1 MNPKWSDA
9 QRKRLAEERAILQ
22 RFFPKFRWIEPWGDA
37 KLEGVMTT
45 NSGQGYTIRVY
56 IPADY
61 PNSIPSVVVVSPEL
75 IDHKG
80 RSLRDQGMSTFMH
93 TLENYDGALAIC
105 HYRPE
110 KWQPQL
116 TLYKVLMKVRLW
128 LEAYE
133 GHKATGRMMDDY
145 LRHQP

>member
-1 MNPKWSDA
+1 MTQKWSDA

-22 RFFPKFRWIEPWGDA
+22 RFFPNFRWIDPWGET
-37 KLEGVMTT
+37 KLEGPMQT
-45 NSGQGYTIRVY
+45 NNGHTYTVRVY

-61 PNSIPSVVVVSPEL
+61 PNSIPTVVILSPTML
-75 IDHKG
+75 DFKG
-80 RSLRDQGMSTFMH
+80 RDLRAQGMSTLMH
-93 TLENYDGALAIC
+93 TLENTDGYLTIC
-105 HYRPE
+105 HYRSE

-116 TLYKVLMKVRLW
+116 TLYKVLIKVRLW

-145 LRHQP
+145 LKHQP